1 MGYWSEAS
9 LRDYEPSDKAT
20 CAEHILVDSLIER
33 LHESFTEDECS
44 FCGAM
49 GQGVAV
55 ELDALLSIG
64 MEKVHEEF
72 SPAADYG
79 SMLGDLGIAYEG
91 GYDTGDALE
100 YIFDAALSEEVMAEI
115 SACANDQGWVLER
128 LLYFDDQ
135 QRMAATW
142 ESFVKSV
149 KHHRRF
155 WFSELDKSAQIFGS
169 EQMSVLDFFDQIGAL
184 LTRPDIATVL
194 PTGSTVWRGRMV
206 AAERDPSAFD
216 GKQLGSPPDWAAAAN
231 RMSPAG
237 ISMFY
242 GGDTPDVVVAE
253 IGAHSTENHAVYG
266 AFTTL
271 RDLKIVDLTSLPP
284 VPDYFATD
292 DRDRLVLAFLRDFV
306 ADLVKPVILDGREH
320 IDYVPTQIVTEYLR
334 HFTDPGVDGLRFASS
349 QHPGGINTVLFCDRR
364 RCVNPPG
371 SDLDQDGWPDPEVL
385 DEVKE
390 KFPHSLPWLQFNPET
405 RAKVKTKP
413 TIAGTV

>member
-20 CAEHILVDSLIER
+20 CAEHILDDSLVER
-33 LHESFTEDECS
+33 LQDSFTEDVCS
-44 FCGAM
+44 FCDVT

-55 ELDALLSIG
+55 DLDALLNIG

-79 SMLGDLGIAYEG
+79 PMLGDLGLSYEG

-100 YIFDAALSEEVMAEI
+100 YIFDGALSEGVVAEI
-115 SACANDQGWVLER
+115 RACANDQVWVLER

-142 ESFVKSV
+142 EAFVNSV

-155 WFSELDKSAQIFGS
+155 WFSELDKSEQTFSS
-169 EQMSVLDFFDQIGAL
+169 EQMSVIHFFDQIGSL
-184 LTRPDIATVL
+184 LTRPDIATMW
-194 PTGSTVWRGRMV
+194 PTGSTIWRGRMV
-206 AAERDPSAFD
+206 AAEKDPTAFD
-216 GKQLGSPPDWAAAAN
+216 GKQLGSPPDGASAAN

-271 RDLKIVDLTSLPP
+271 RDLRIVDLTNLPP

-292 DRDRLVLAFLRDFV
+292 NSDRLVLEFLRDFV

-334 HFTDPGVDGLRFASS
+334 NFSNPAVDGLRFASS
-349 QHPGGINTVLFCDRR
+349 QHSGGINSVLFCDWR

-371 SDLDQDGWPDPEVL
+371 SDLDQAGWPDPGVL
-385 DEVKE
+385 DEVQE
-390 KFPHSLPWLQFNPET
+390 KFPHLLPWLQFDPDT
-405 RAKVKTKP
+405 RAKVKTKT
-413 TIAGTV
+413 TIAGPV